1 MSFLEIAKSRYTT
14 KKYNPNLKISEEK
27 IEQLK
32 EIIRLSPSSINSQP
46 WKFGFIADEKVK
58 RELASVSY
66 FNEQR
71 IIQAS
76 HLVVFS
82 VIDEIEKFEEQ
93 IQQNLPEGAVDYY
106 NTFVKPNSDAEI
118 KSWLQHQVYLSLGFF
133 LSACASLGIDST
145 PMEGIKSEEYDKIL
159 QLDGYKSLFAVAIG
173 YRDLDD
179 ANQPLKNPKARLS
192 AENVIYSI

>member
-1 MSFLEIAKSRYTT
+1 MNFLENAKSRYTT

-32 EIIRLSPSSINSQP
+32 EILRLSPSSINSQP
-46 WKFGFIADEKVK
+46 WTFGFIADEKVK

-93 IQQNLPEGAVDYY
+93 IQQNLHEGAIDYY
-106 NTFVKPNSDAEI
+106 ITFVKPNSEPET
-118 KSWLQHQVYLSLGFF
+118 KSRSQHQ
-133 LSACASLGIDST
+133 D
-145 PMEGIKSEEYDKIL
+145 
-159 QLDGYKSLFAVAIG
+159 
-173 YRDLDD
+173 
-179 ANQPLKNPKARLS
+179 
-192 AENVIYSI
+192 